1 MAHIFVVDDDPGI
14 RTALRSALEEQGHAV
29 SEAGDGLTALERL
42 RTTPWPLVV
51 LLDLKM
57 PYLDG
62 AEVLSMLAGDGPLAQ
77 RHRYV
82 LMTADAQTLPLA
94 LGTLLVRLGVPLV
107 QKPFDL
113 EVLLDIVAHLA
124 QEVPSTRRAR
134 NGIGNDIGTAAIS

>member
-14 RTALRSALEEQGHAV
+14 RTVLRRALEQQGHAV

-42 RTTPWPLVV
+42 RTSPWPLVV
-51 LLDLKM
+51 LLDLTM

-62 AEVLSMLAGDGPLAQ
+62 AGVLGTLAGDGALAQ

-82 LMTADAQTLPLA
+82 LMTASAQTLPLA

-113 EVLLDIVAHLA
+113 EMLLDIVADLA
-124 QEVPSTRRAR
+124 QEVPSARRSR
-134 NGIGNDIGTAAIS
+134 NGVGTGAVS

>member
-1 MAHIFVVDDDPGI
+1 MAHIVVVDDDPGI
-14 RTALRSALEEQGHAV
+14 RTVLRSALEEQGHAV

-42 RTTPWPLVV
+42 RTSSWPLVV

-62 AEVLSMLAGDGPLAQ
+62 AGVLGTVAGDRALAQ

-82 LMTADAQTLPLA
+82 LMTASAQTLPLA

-107 QKPFDL
+107 RKPFDL
-113 EVLLDIVAHLA
+113 EMLLDIVADLA
-124 QEVPSTRRAR
+124 QEVPSARRAR
-134 NGIGNDIGTAAIS
+134 NGVGTGAVS